1 MPLNHRATICASIP
15 SDAQGNGHAL
25 KLRATICASI
35 PSDAQGNGHALN
47 HRVTTGASIPSDA
60 HGNGHA
66 LKLLERERK
75 RDRSRVGEGHFEGQ
89 RRRKCVPVF
98 VERMASMG
106 ELRTAVSIHTSLRFG
121 RSLPSDLDDRWWQ
134 LPRSP
139 ADKTN
144 CFTRI
149 TTSIIEGAIQR
160 NISFVKYQ

>member
-1 MPLNHRATICASIP
+1 MRIHPL
-15 SDAQGNGHAL
+15 
-25 KLRATICASI
+25 

-98 VERMASMG
+98 GGADGVAGSVEDSG
-106 ELRTAVSIHTSLRFG
+106 EHPYRPQIWTIVGGSCLALLQTKPIVS
-121 RSLPSDLDDRWWQ
+121 
-134 LPRSP
+134 
-139 ADKTN
+139 
-144 CFTRI
+144 
-149 TTSIIEGAIQR
+149 
-160 NISFVKYQ
+160 